1 MSKPPKIIVP
11 GLNRGIGIPGGCVLG
26 RLPGTGQGPAQLL
39 SLTHLKQ
46 MGLAA
51 TASISTTYVPN
62 TRQIHTTSPILGG
75 GPLSADLTLS
85 HAASGVTA
93 GSYTNANITV
103 DADGHVTA
111 ASNGTGG
118 GTTTHALTFNNAG
131 SGASSGST
139 FDGSAA
145 ISVSYNTIGAQPLDS
160 TLTALAAFNTNGL
173 LTQTAADTFTGRT
186 ITGTSGQIT
195 VTNGDGV
202 SGNPTISLPNSG
214 VTAGSYT
221 SANITVDAQGRVTA
235 AANGSGGGG
244 GSGTVTSV
252 SVVTANGVSG
262 TVANSTTT
270 PAITLTLGAI
280 TPSSVAATGTVTGS
294 NLSGT
299 NTGDQSAANPTATA
313 SDTAVN
319 GTATTFMRSDAAP
332 AVAKASSSQFGVVKV
347 DGTTITSSAGV
358 ISAVGGGGGS
368 TSHRFA
374 FPACSFSSNDTG
386 SFATLANLIYSAEDI
401 VVDRIWAAFDNAA
414 ISNVYSAFIA
424 TVDGS
429 NNITGTVVTATSR
442 FTTSATGRQSVGF
455 DIAKTTLSAATR
467 YIVALVITSGTG
479 TSACRAVVNSTIA
492 AGVYSAVPEDLA
504 FRSTG
509 NTTRVWYAQNSDAPT
524 SASPSS
530 SSTAGVYSLGLRIQS

>member
-1 MSKPPKIIVP
+1 MKPPKVVIP
-11 GLNRGIGIPGGCVLG
+11 GLNRGIGVPAGYVLG

-62 TRQIHTTSPILGG
+62 TRQINTTSPILGG

-111 ASNGTGG
+111 AASGT
-118 GTTTHALTFNNAG
+118 
-131 SGASSGST
+131 
-139 FDGSAA
+139 
-145 ISVSYNTIGAQPLDS
+145 
-160 TLTALAAFNTNGL
+160 
-173 LTQTAADTFTGRT
+173 
-186 ITGTSGQIT
+186 
-195 VTNGDGV
+195 
-202 SGNPTISLPNSG
+202 
-214 VTAGSYT
+214 
-221 SANITVDAQGRVTA
+221 
-235 AANGSGGGG
+235 GGG

-262 TVANSTTT
+262 TVATSTTT

-332 AVAKASSSQFGVVKV
+332 AIQKASSSQFGLVKV
-347 DGTTITSSAGV
+347 DGTTITATGGV
-358 ISAVGGGGGS
+358 ISSSGGSGAVALIKEVVTSGSQSTITFSSIPGTYRDLIVVIRGHASAAVNVLARFNSDTGANYQWEFGRVNNTTFTGLGQVAQTTIGLATLPTASTHAGGGRAIIYNYRDTNFFKYYTSESGRSDGTTATTQNRDFYSGEWLS
-368 TSHRFA
+368 T
-374 FPACSFSSNDTG
+374 
-386 SFATLANLIYSAEDI
+386 
-401 VVDRIWAAFDNAA
+401 AA
-414 ISNVYSAFIA
+414 ITQIDILLSSGNFS
-424 TVDGS
+424 DNS
-429 NNITGTVVTATSR
+429 VV
-442 FTTSATGRQSVGF
+442 
-455 DIAKTTLSAATR
+455 
-467 YIVALVITSGTG
+467 
-479 TSACRAVVNSTIA
+479 
-492 AGVYSAVPEDLA
+492 
-504 FRSTG
+504 
-509 NTTRVWYAQNSDAPT
+509 
-524 SASPSS
+524 
-530 SSTAGVYSLGLRIQS
+530 SLYGHM

>member
-1 MSKPPKIIVP
+1 ME
-11 GLNRGIGIPGGCVLG
+11 PGGG
-26 RLPGTGQGPAQLL
+26 GTT
-39 SLTHLKQ
+39 TH
-46 MGLAA
+46 AA
-51 TASISTTYVPN
+51 TFNSSGGASAGATFDGSAAITVDYHTVGAQQSSALLTAYAGAGWSAGVQVPTLTAAN
-62 TRQIHTTSPILGG
+62 TIALKTVGSSSGNLLDKAAGDSLYQPIGSYLTGNQTI
-75 GPLSADLTLS
+75 TLS
-85 HAASGVTA
+85 GDATGSGTTAITVTLAASGVTA

-103 DADGHVTA
+103 DAKGRVTA
-111 ASNGTGG
+111 ASNGT
-118 GTTTHALTFNNAG
+118 
-131 SGASSGST
+131 
-139 FDGSAA
+139 
-145 ISVSYNTIGAQPLDS
+145 
-160 TLTALAAFNTNGL
+160 
-173 LTQTAADTFTGRT
+173 
-186 ITGTSGQIT
+186 
-195 VTNGDGV
+195 
-202 SGNPTISLPNSG
+202 
-214 VTAGSYT
+214 
-221 SANITVDAQGRVTA
+221 
-235 AANGSGGGG
+235 GGG

-299 NTGDQSAANPTATA
+299 NTGDQVAANPTATA

-374 FPACSFSSNDTG
+374 FPACSLSSNDTG